1 MGKLIVGIVL
11 LMGVFFMIN
20 HFTQFEDI
28 LDVLRH
34 SDWRFF
40 ALALLLQAA
49 WVVCNAA
56 TYHSV
61 FDALGVRRRL
71 APLIFLAAASNFV
84 NVVAP
89 SMGMSGM
96 AMLISDARKNR
107 LPSAHATVA
116 GALFILAEYAGFAI
130 YLVLGLVVLFRRG
143 NLNSP
148 EIVASGVLLLMAMIL
163 LTILY
168 LGMRSA
174 VQLGNLLKG
183 CVRFANSIVRPF
195 IHREYLSE
203 KRAEQFA
210 HDIAEGLSELHN
222 EPSRLWRPLL
232 FALISKG
239 ILLLV
244 LALMFLAFQVEISV
258 GTLLAGFAIAYLFVI
273 VSPTPAGVG
282 VVEGLL
288 ALALTSMFV
297 PVDEA
302 AVVVLGYRVITFWLP
317 LFFGML
323 SFQVLHLKKPTAAAQ
338 P

>member
-1 MGKLIVGIVL
+1 MGKLLAGIVL
-11 LMGVFFMIN
+11 LLGVFFVIN

-34 SDWRFF
+34 GDWRFF
-40 ALALLLQAA
+40 VFALLLQAA
-49 WVVCNAA
+49 WAVCNAA
-56 TYHSV
+56 TYHAV
-61 FDALGVRRRL
+61 FGALGVRRRL
-71 APLIFLAAASNFV
+71 SPLILLASASNFV

-89 SMGMSGM
+89 SMGLSGM
-96 AMLISDARKNR
+96 AVLVTDARRNR

-116 GALFILAEYAGFAI
+116 GALFILAEYAGFAF
-130 YLVLGLVVLFRRG
+130 YLVLGLLVLFRRG
-143 NLNSP
+143 NLNTP
-148 EIVASGVLLLMAMIL
+148 ELVASGVLFMMALIL

-174 VQLGNLLKG
+174 AKLGRLLKA
-183 CVRFANSIVRPF
+183 CARFGNRMVRPF
-195 IHREYLSE
+195 THREIFSE
-203 KRAEQFA
+203 QRAVQFA
-210 HDIAEGLSELHN
+210 HDVAEGLGELRDQ
-222 EPSRLWRPLL
+222 PSRLWKPLF
-232 FALISKG
+232 FALASKG

-244 LALMFLAFQVEISV
+244 LASMFLAFQVPLSI
-258 GTLLAGFAIAYLFVI
+258 GTLLAAFAIAYLFVI

-317 LFFGML
+317 LLFGML
-323 SFQVLHLKKPTAAAQ
+323 SFQVLHLKKPAVLAES
-338 P
+338 